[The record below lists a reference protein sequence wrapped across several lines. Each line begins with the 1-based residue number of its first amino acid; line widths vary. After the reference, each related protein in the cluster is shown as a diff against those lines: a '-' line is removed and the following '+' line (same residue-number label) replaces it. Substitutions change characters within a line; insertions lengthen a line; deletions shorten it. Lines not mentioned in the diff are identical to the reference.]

1 MAAII
6 HSDSVVGGWQNDAKR
21 SLAHDHGIAG
31 AAALLRHELS
41 RRGRSAAVAEGH
53 GGGVGDGLGGLGKNV
68 HLARSGLDSS
78 GRVGV
83 HV

>member
-1 MAAII
+1 MAAMI
-6 HSDSVVGGWQNDAKR
+6 HSDNVVSGWQNDAKR
-21 SLAHDHGIAG
+21 RLAHDHGIAG

-41 RRGRSAAVAEGH
+41 RWGRSAAVAEGH
-53 GGGVGDGLGGLGKNV
+53 GGSVGGGLGGLGKNV
-68 HLARSGLDSS
+68 HLARSGLDGS